1 MGEVISCIVSMYVYV
16 CIYYIYNIYTHMYNM
31 YVYALRRL
39 KYHTYDVRQWYV
51 LGDWMHSEGL
61 IKQV

>member
-1 MGEVISCIVSMYVYV
+1 MYVYVYV
-16 CIYYIYNIYTHMYNM
+16 CICMYMYIHMYNM

-51 LGDWMHSEGL
+51 LGDGMHSEGL

>member
-1 MGEVISCIVSMYVYV
+1 MYVYV
-16 CIYYIYNIYTHMYNM
+16 CIYYIYNIYTHMYNI